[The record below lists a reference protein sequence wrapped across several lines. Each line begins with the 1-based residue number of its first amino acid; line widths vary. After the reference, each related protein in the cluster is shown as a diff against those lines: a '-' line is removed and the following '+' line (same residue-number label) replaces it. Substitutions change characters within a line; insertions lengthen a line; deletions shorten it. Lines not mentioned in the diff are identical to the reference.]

1 MKKREYENIEPE
13 LNRSLLSNE
22 IKKFDEMKQ
31 AIVNNAQVSN
41 FSTNSSI
48 PIPNALQGH
57 VGFAVRKT
65 SSQQRQS
72 RRFNK

>member
-1 MKKREYENIEPE
+1 MKKKEYENIEPE

-48 PIPNALQGH
+48 PIPNAL
-57 VGFAVRKT
+57 
-65 SSQQRQS
+65 
-72 RRFNK
+72 